1 MIRQRH
7 KKRRTF
13 VLLLALA
20 LTLLAGCAAKESGAV
35 DRYCMQNDIPPRTKY
50 RIRLTLEELA
60 QQLLPRPV
68 WTPFHVTVEY
78 APLEGE
84 ATVTVSYGGERFD
97 PAEGGNELSC
107 TVLRKSVEE
116 LRYSFDPARE
126 MANSVC
132 VRIREKP

>member
-7 KKRRTF
+7 KIRRTF

-20 LTLLAGCAAKESGAV
+20 LTLLAGCAAKESG
-35 DRYCMQNDIPPRTKY
+35 
-50 RIRLTLEELA
+50 
-60 QQLLPRPV
+60 
-68 WTPFHVTVEY
+68 
-78 APLEGE
+78 
-84 ATVTVSYGGERFD
+84 ERFD
-97 PAEGGNELSC
+97 PAESGNELSC